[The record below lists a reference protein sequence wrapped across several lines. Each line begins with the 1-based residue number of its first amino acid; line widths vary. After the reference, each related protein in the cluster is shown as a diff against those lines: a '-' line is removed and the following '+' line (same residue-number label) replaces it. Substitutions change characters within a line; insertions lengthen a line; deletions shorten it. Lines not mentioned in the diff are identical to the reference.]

1 MKLPNKLFPVRKL
14 SRKHYFFV
22 KNEKKRGAMQ
32 ASGLGNKSNNNID
45 MIMYNDT
52 TAKKKQQAYNI

>member
-1 MKLPNKLFPVRKL
+1 
-14 SRKHYFFV
+14 
-22 KNEKKRGAMQ
+22 MQ

-52 TAKKKQQAYNI
+52 TAKKTTGIQHLKMCQ

>member
-1 MKLPNKLFPVRKL
+1 
-14 SRKHYFFV
+14 
-22 KNEKKRGAMQ
+22 MQ

>member
-1 MKLPNKLFPVRKL
+1 
-14 SRKHYFFV
+14 
-22 KNEKKRGAMQ
+22 MQ

-52 TAKKKQQAYNI
+52 TAKKNKKKKQAYNI

>member
-1 MKLPNKLFPVRKL
+1 M
-14 SRKHYFFV
+14 S
-22 KNEKKRGAMQ
+22 AMQ

-52 TAKKKQQAYNI
+52 TAKRKKKFEDVSVNDLHFIRGKS

>member
-1 MKLPNKLFPVRKL
+1 M
-14 SRKHYFFV
+14 S
-22 KNEKKRGAMQ
+22 AMQ

-52 TAKKKQQAYNI
+52 TAKKNKQAYNI

>member
-1 MKLPNKLFPVRKL
+1 
-14 SRKHYFFV
+14 
-22 KNEKKRGAMQ
+22 MQ

-52 TAKKKQQAYNI
+52 TAKKNNRHTTSENVSVNDLNLIKGKQ

>member
-1 MKLPNKLFPVRKL
+1 
-14 SRKHYFFV
+14 
-22 KNEKKRGAMQ
+22 MQ

-52 TAKKKQQAYNI
+52 TAKKKNNRHTTSENVSVNDLNVIKGKQ